1 MRFQSATACT
11 VIAHSSAA
19 LLVLALAGC
28 AHKPADATPDGAVRE
43 LLERVQHMESDPS
56 ATKAVLNL
64 LSASARTNLAERARR
79 ATSTSGRDVPPEE
92 MLAPGRFS
100 LRFEPRRMR
109 ARISDAR
116 AIVDVTGIDPETDHA
131 QVPCVLEDGRWKV
144 EIALP
149 PLPPVER
156 RPEAG

>member
-1 MRFQSATACT
+1 MKPRLACT
-11 VIAHSSAA
+11 IGAI
-19 LLVLALAGC
+19 VLTAC

-43 LLERVQHMESDPS
+43 LLDRVERMETDPT
-56 ATKAVLNL
+56 AARAVFDL
-64 LSASARTNLAERARR
+64 LSSTTRANLTERARR
-79 ATSTSGRDVPPEE
+79 ATSTSGRDVPPPE

-100 LRFEPRRMR
+100 LRFEPHRMH
-109 ARISDAR
+109 ARIAESR
-116 AIVDVTGIDPETDHA
+116 AIVDVVGIDPDTDRA
-131 QVPCVLEDGRWKV
+131 EVPCVLEDGGWKI